1 MQETTAPQR
10 QSEHAV
16 TITNR
21 SQLTL
26 SGIEEVGSYD
36 AGGILMTSAL
46 GELVI
51 RGEGL
56 RIKSFDRVSG
66 KLLIEGKFSALQYAE
81 RREKSDTLFGRLF
94 G

>member
-1 MQETTAPQR
+1 MQETTGKPA
-10 QSEHAV
+10 EHAV
-16 TITNR
+16 TITDR
-21 SQLTL
+21 AQVALC
-26 SGIEEVGSYD
+26 GIEEVGSYD
-36 AGGILMTSAL
+36 AGGILMKSSL

-66 KLLIEGKFSALQYAE
+66 KLLIEGKVSALQYAE
-81 RREKSDTLFGRLF
+81 QREKGEGLFARLF